1 MKYKNIN
8 IYGAGNI
15 GLNICNLLIYEG
27 IAQKINIISNQDGN
41 FIDAILLDFINT
53 QPFTS
58 STKVSSYFYNNYPD
72 AEINIIAGGSK
83 QINGEQRINLIS
95 RNEKYLDQIIREEM
109 KGEWIV
115 VTNPDDLLA
124 NYLANNTNIPKNK
137 ITALGITLDNMRARS
152 IGITQDILGQHNLNI
167 YTKENVNVEEVAD
180 IPYEIIRKKGFT
192 KYGIG
197 YVVLWYIKYLK
208 NYKNQIIS
216 KHNESKRLFE
226 SKKIK

>member
-1 MKYKNIN
+1 MKFESLTEDLNEYLKSENETFDTNYVRDSYK
-8 IYGAGNI
+8 
-15 GLNICNLLIYEG
+15 
-27 IAQKINIISNQDGN
+27 N

-72 AEINIIAGGSK
+72 ADINIIAGGSK
-83 QINGEQRINLIS
+83 QIDGEQRINLIT
-95 RNEKYLDQIIREEM
+95 RNEEYLDQIIREEM

-124 NYLANNTNIPKNK
+124 NYLASNTNISKDK

-167 YTKENVNVEEVAD
+167 YTKENINVDEVAD

-208 NYKNQIIS
+208 NYKSQIIS